1 VLRVA
6 ILQDADNVI
15 PDEGIRGTMDALAE
29 RGFRDGARLKIDRF
43 NRYAEAMVEFE
54 NALRLMPRRDRS
66 AVPSLLAFAYVAVG
80 DESNAARVLREA
92 GVFES
97 KIPSDLDR
105 FRATLR
111 ARK

>member
-1 VLRVA
+1 VQAFHRARAADPADYLSMIDLGIAHLRV
-6 ILQDADNVI
+6 
-15 PDEGIRGTMDALAE
+15 
-29 RGFRDGARLKIDRF
+29 
-43 NRYAEAMVEFE
+43 NRYTEAIVEFE

-66 AVPSLLAFAYVAVG
+66 AVPSLLAFAYVALR

-92 GVFES
+92 GVLES